1 MSGLLQRRP
10 LVLAVACAVL
20 LVIALVALAVVD
32 PGEDSVDAVIPDG
45 ARIVQRQQID
55 DANVLLVREGDRL
68 QVVVA
73 HKERGGWFATEV
85 DPAPS
90 TASAAWVATRG
101 DGPVPALSAVYG
113 RSVGTKVTV
122 QWADGR
128 TGEASAAAGDPFLIA
143 RPGHQRSRKVTMLG
157 PDGAVVAEVSGP

>member
-1 MSGLLQRRP
+1 MRRRP
-10 LVLAVACAVL
+10 LLLAAASAVL
-20 LVIALVALAVVD
+20 LLVALVALAVVE
-32 PGEDSVDAVIPDG
+32 PGEDSVDAVVPDG
-45 ARIVQRQQID
+45 ARIVGRQRID

-73 HKERGGWFATEV
+73 HQERGGWFATEV

-113 RSVGTKVTV
+113 RSVGTRVTV
-122 QWADGR
+122 QWADGGS
-128 TGEASAAAGDPFLIA
+128 GEANAASGEPFLIVRA
-143 RPGHQRSRKVTMLG
+143 GHQRSQKVTMLG
-157 PDGAVVAEVSGP
+157 PDGSVVAEVTGP

>member
-1 MSGLLQRRP
+1 MKDLLRRRP
-10 LVLAVACAVL
+10 LLLAVATGLL
-20 LVIALVALAVVD
+20 LVIALVALTVLE
-32 PGEDSVDAVIPDG
+32 PGEDSVDAVVPDG
-45 ARIVQRQQID
+45 ARIVQRQRID

-113 RSVGTKVTV
+113 RSVGTRVTV
-122 QWADGR
+122 QWADGGS
-128 TGEASAAAGDPFLIA
+128 GEATSASGDPFLIVRA
-143 RPGHQRSRKVTMLG
+143 GHQRSQKVTMLG
-157 PDGAVVAEVSGP
+157 PDGAVVAEVTGP

>member
-1 MSGLLQRRP
+1 MSDLLRRRP
-10 LVLAVACAVL
+10 LLLAVACIVL
-20 LVIALVALAVVD
+20 LVVALIGLAVIE
-32 PGEDSVDAVIPDG
+32 PGEDSVEAVVPDG
-45 ARIVQRQQID
+45 AHIVQRQRVD

-73 HKERGGWFATEV
+73 HKERGGWFATAV

-113 RSVGTKVTV
+113 RSVGTRVTV
-122 QWADGR
+122 QWADGGN
-128 TGEASAAAGDPFLIA
+128 GEVTAATGDPFLIVRA
-143 RPGHQRSRKVTMLG
+143 GHQRSQKVTMLG
-157 PDGAVVAEVSGP
+157 PDGSVVAEVSGP

>member
-1 MSGLLQRRP
+1 MREVLWRRPLLLAVASGLL
-10 LVLAVACAVL
+10 LVA
-20 LVIALVALAVVD
+20 ALVALAVVE
-32 PGEDSVDAVIPDG
+32 PGEDSVDAVVPDG
-45 ARIVQRQQID
+45 ARVVGRQRVD
-55 DANVLLVREGDRL
+55 EANVLLVKEGDRL

-90 TASAAWVATRG
+90 SASAAWVATRG

-113 RSVGTKVTV
+113 RSVGTRVTV
-122 QWADGR
+122 QWADG
-128 TGEASAAAGDPFLIA
+128 GSSEATAASGDPFLIV
-143 RPGHQRSRKVTMLG
+143 RPGHQRSQKVTMLG